1 MPAVGVISANHV
13 GGCVTTR
20 PPLEKKVEADFL
32 KELKKLPVKVR
43 KMNGMGFNSWPDRLV
58 IGPHGFFYWVEL
70 KRAVIGKLSAGQED
84 LFGEMFAMGHEVHI
98 FTDGKEAALAVKYAL
113 IRHGVE
119 V

>member
-1 MPAVGVISANHV
+1 MS
-13 GGCVTTR
+13 TK

-58 IGPHGFFYWVEL
+58 IGPKGFFYWVEL
-70 KRAVIGKLSAGQED
+70 KREKIGKLSAGQED
-84 LFGEMFAMGHEVHI
+84 LFGEMLKMDHGVHV
-98 FTDGKEAALAVKYAL
+98 FTDGREAALAVKYAL
-113 IRHGVE
+113 MRHGVD